1 MESINFAYPYHDW
14 DHEDGDEEQHYQRML
29 ATKKEVQ
36 INLLIN
42 TVFNLI
48 LLFPLPL
55 SFYFI
60 SERHH
65 VQKDTIGTLPL
76 EDVAYNQSWLFS
88 WIFFI
93 VVIVCAVFQYIFSIF
108 IMTSFTQWQSSW
120 NQQ

>member
-1 MESINFAYPYHDW
+1 MIAKYFTSEQFKKLKWFEKLFHTMESINFAYPYHDW

-55 SFYFI
+55 SCKIY
-60 SERHH
+60 
-65 VQKDTIGTLPL
+65 
-76 EDVAYNQSWLFS
+76 
-88 WIFFI
+88 
-93 VVIVCAVFQYIFSIF
+93 
-108 IMTSFTQWQSSW
+108 
-120 NQQ
+120 